1 MKQFPKYILLIII
14 ALALFVP
21 LVQMKLKIDDHQ
33 KLEGGISI
41 ASKPEFK
48 KETYWNLN
56 WQDEFG
62 KYVNDNFGFRTWYV
76 KLINQVRY
84 SIFNYSKAP
93 GVVVGRDGELF
104 IESYI
109 DDYIGKNYI
118 GYSKTH
124 ETVTKIKTLQ
134 DSLKSRGKDL
144 IVVFAPGK
152 ASYYPELL
160 PIYYLS
166 KQKDSTN
173 YKTYAEA
180 LQNQKVNF
188 IDLNKWFFENKK
200 SFKHKVYPKYGTH
213 WNHYGMTLALDTLI
227 KYIEHK
233 RNINIPDFTYPIINY
248 NSKLKGNDFDIGI
261 LMNFIS
267 PIQKDANPYPVY
279 KVKND
284 GNDYTKPD
292 VLIVGD
298 SYWWCMVGEN
308 LPKQFFREDEYWFYN
323 KDVVFQNNQQ
333 KDKVKELNLSSSL
346 SQRDVVVLMATEATF
361 YMFPYGFVDNAF
373 KLYCTDNS
381 KRLNEIKT
389 DIKNNADWFNSLLK
403 KADENKVSIEKQIQ
417 LDAEYILSEEILNL
431 EVAIESIKNNE
442 KWMKE
447 IKQKAKEN
455 KITEE
460 EQLKRDAKWQ
470 LENKK
475 TTSNNPKES
484 LESIIEYI
492 KTDAKWMESIRIKA
506 KENKIT
512 EEEQIRKDAEWK
524 LNSGS

>member
-1 MKQFPKYILLIII
+1 MKQFPKYILVIIT

-21 LVQMKLKIDDHQ
+21 LVQMKLKLYNEQ

-41 ASKPEFK
+41 TEKPEFN

-56 WQDEFG
+56 WQEEFG

-93 GVVVGRDGELF
+93 GVVVGKDGELF

-118 GYSKTH
+118 GYPKIH
-124 ETVTKIKTLQ
+124 ETVTKIKVLQ

-160 PIYYLS
+160 PNYYLS

-173 YKTYAEA
+173 YKIYAKA
-180 LQNQKVNF
+180 LLNQEVNF

-200 SFKHKVYPKYGTH
+200 NFEHNVYPKYGTH

-233 RNINIPDFTYPIINY
+233 RGINIPDLSYNIINY

-261 LMNFIS
+261 LMNLIS
-267 PIQKDANPYPVY
+267 PIQKDANPYPVC
-279 KVKND
+279 KIKD
-284 GNDYTKPD
+284 GNSYTKPD
-292 VLIVGD
+292 VLVVGD

-346 SQRDVVVLMATEATF
+346 AQRDVVVLMATEATF
-361 YMFPYGFVDNAF
+361 YMFPYGFVNNAF
-373 KLYCTDNS
+373 KLYCADNS

-389 DIKNNADWFNSLLK
+389 DIKNNADWYNSLIK
-403 KADENKVSIEKQIQ
+403 KVDENKVSIEKQMQ

-492 KTDAKWMESIRIKA
+492 KTDTKWMESIKIKA
-506 KENKIT
+506 KENKIS
-512 EEEQIRKDAEWK
+512 EEEQIKRDAEWK